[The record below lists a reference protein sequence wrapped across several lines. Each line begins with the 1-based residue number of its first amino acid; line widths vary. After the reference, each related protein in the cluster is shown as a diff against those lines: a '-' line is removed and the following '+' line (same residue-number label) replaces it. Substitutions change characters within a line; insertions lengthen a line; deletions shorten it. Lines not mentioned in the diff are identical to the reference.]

1 MGKDNR
7 TGFLA
12 REIPRATL
20 AHKDLVCFVSILD
33 GRHWSL
39 AVLELQ
45 KQRISILDSLKISWF
60 YVLALP
66 SSDEIEGITNSEEHV
81 LLERCDL

>member
-1 MGKDNR
+1 LGKDNR

-20 AHKDLVCFVSILD
+20 AHKDLVCFVPILD

-45 KQRISILDSLKISWF
+45 KQRISILDFLKMDRERRNMIKSLVRLF
-60 YVLALP
+60 FQQ
-66 SSDEIEGITNSEEHV
+66 
-81 LLERCDL
+81 